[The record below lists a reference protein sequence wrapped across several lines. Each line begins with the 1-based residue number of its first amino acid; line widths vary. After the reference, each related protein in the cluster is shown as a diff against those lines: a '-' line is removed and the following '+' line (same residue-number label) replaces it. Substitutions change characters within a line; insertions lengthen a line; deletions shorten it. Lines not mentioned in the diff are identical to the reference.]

1 MSAVC
6 SNFRPNFWRPTT
18 CTNCL
23 RPKSN
28 HVRPGE
34 RRRAETTSV
43 EQKAKARLPS
53 QSTRREEEG
62 KAGAGQV
69 GVYPYAVVELE
80 GKQQPLSGRRSADGE
95 RRPRAPSFSHLRS
108 SQSCDELEGRHK
120 RRSRS
125 FSTVSFAAPKPSGRP
140 SATPKRK
147 APPPPLPRRP
157 QPKSSPLAQHIF
169 PEEEPRPPPC
179 SPRAEK
185 REESGDVADAAA
197 DVQATAG
204 EKTIAKH
211 RAVSERQSKDGH
223 ATGAGR
229 QTTSAVQT
237 PERSRKAQPV
247 ELGSVDCVVSAAGAH
262 EGKVAVAAHTNAR
275 VTPSTGQVG
284 HEVKQS
290 EMVYTTVQVVEP
302 LVVSR
307 RDKGRRT
314 APKKPPR
321 TLSTFFDLS
330 EPPQCRPGMAGE
342 GVEYSVLS
350 EHGHPPAPAPAS
362 QLHVQLLRLME
373 DTVQRVYAKF
383 LESVLRLDNMWEV
396 TWQHLHQLSPTA
408 VSYKGVE
415 LGIEVS
421 SFCSPNN
428 IDLMSWSALA
438 ERWWRPQLCLQKP
451 QHAHYLV

>member
-6 SNFRPNFWRPTT
+6 SEFRPNFWRPTT

-34 RRRAETTSV
+34 RRRAGKAL
-43 EQKAKARLPS
+43 EQNVASQSATAKARLPS
-53 QSTRREEEG
+53 QSARREEEERE
-62 KAGAGQV
+62 AGAGQV

-95 RRPRAPSFSHLRS
+95 RRPRAPSFSHMRS
-108 SQSCDELEGRHK
+108 SQSCDELEGRNK

-147 APPPPLPRRP
+147 APPPPLPRSRV
-157 QPKSSPLAQHIF
+157 QSKSTPLAQHTF
-169 PEEEPRPPPC
+169 PEEEPRPPPRC
-179 SPRAEK
+179 SPHAEK
-185 REESGDVADAAA
+185 REESGDA
-197 DVQATAG
+197 QATAG
-204 EKTIAKH
+204 RETSSKQ
-211 RAVSERQSKDGH
+211 RAVSEGLTSDKEGH
-223 ATGAGR
+223 TTGAGR

-237 PERSRKAQPV
+237 PERSRKAQAV

-302 LVVSR
+302 PAVPR

-330 EPPQCRPGMAGE
+330 DPQCRPGMAGE
-342 GVEYSVLS
+342 GVEYSELS
-350 EHGHPPAPAPAS
+350 EHSHPPAHPPAS

-396 TWQHLHQLSPTA
+396 TWQHLHQVSPTA

-421 SFCSPNN
+421 CFVLPT
-428 IDLMSWSALA
+428 ILI
-438 ERWWRPQLCLQKP
+438 
-451 QHAHYLV
+451 